1 MTITAIKGLNLAV
14 MFALKVSANRR
25 REGKS
30 EEITIIAPNTNKPLL
45 TIRPDGAIEEIMVPP
60 MRVNMIDRI
69 ADKAVNGNKVQVRAA
84 ADFARRIMQTA
95 GSLS

>member
-30 EEITIIAPNTNKPLL
+30 EEITIIDPTNKRPLL

-69 ADKAVNGNKVQVRAA
+69 ADKAVNGNKVQVRDA